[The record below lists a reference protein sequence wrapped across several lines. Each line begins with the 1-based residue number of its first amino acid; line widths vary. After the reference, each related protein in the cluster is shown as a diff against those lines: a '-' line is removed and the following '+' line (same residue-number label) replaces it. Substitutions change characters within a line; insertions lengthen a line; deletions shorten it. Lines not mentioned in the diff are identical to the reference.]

1 MIVTH
6 LDDLSDNTGHGPGH
20 AEAADGVVEVPGIA
34 GDNDGEEDEQSTG
47 DDERDT
53 SEQAGK

>member
-1 MIVTH
+1 
-6 LDDLSDNTGHGPGH
+6 
-20 AEAADGVVEVPGIA
+20 VEVPGIA